1 MSQDAK
7 TMDGQGW
14 ALLLFLS
21 VLWGGAFFFAGVA
34 VKELP
39 PLTVVLARVSLA
51 AITLLPI
58 FWYYGH
64 TLPRSL
70 SGWLPFIGMG
80 LLNNALPFGLIFFRS
95 DTNNGRPILHHQC
108 LDAPVHG
115 RRHGCISR
123 GTSERSSSARC
134 VAGRGRCRNFT
145 RD

>member
-80 LLNNALPFGLIFFRS
+80 LLNNALPFGFIFTGQTQITAYPAQSLEFS
-95 DTNNGRPILHHQC
+95 GIPNL
-108 LDAPVHG
+108 
-115 RRHGCISR
+115 
-123 GTSERSSSARC
+123 
-134 VAGRGRCRNFT
+134 
-145 RD
+145 